1 MLKTDDLN
9 ADGVI
14 RKLGQPAALE
24 IPIRLCSTL
33 TVQVTPGANGSLR
46 SKRLSRLCHLS
57 ILCFLQD
64 EPDLPVISLNEAK
77 TVTLLF
83 VKRRQRSVAAAAC
96 LLACLL
102 ACFGLGTS
110 PTALQRA
117 ARSGH
122 CNTVWPGSGC
132 VVHQVDVVGMRV

>member
-9 ADGVI
+9 ADGMI
-14 RKLGQPAALE
+14 RKLRQPAALE

-33 TVQVTPGANGSLR
+33 AKDQVQVTPGANGSLR

-83 VKRRQRSVAAAAC
+83 DKRRQRSVAADAC
-96 LLACLL
+96 LL
-102 ACFGLGTS
+102 
-110 PTALQRA
+110 
-117 ARSGH
+117 
-122 CNTVWPGSGC
+122 GS
-132 VVHQVDVVGMRV
+132 V